1 MQAENQT
8 QSQAVQ
14 QQQPKLVNVGT
25 LTQVAQKAQLD
36 ANSITRDS
44 LIVILTLK
52 NGQESIAF
60 LSKSLSAKIKKSEP
74 ISWAELQVSTSNG
87 GQSFVLS
94 SPRELVDIDLSFKT
108 ETKPS
113 QSVADIKK
121 MLGFA

>member
-1 MQAENQT
+1 MQTET
-8 QSQAVQ
+8 QQQVA
-14 QQQPKLVNVGT
+14 QQQPKLVSVGT
-25 LTQVAQKAQLD
+25 LTQVASKAQLD

-74 ISWAELQVSTSNG
+74 ISWADLQVSTSNG

-94 SPRELVDIDLSFKT
+94 SARELVDIDINFKT
-108 ETKPS
+108 DIKPS